1 MRRTKSQL
9 LGKIQEGHASVELIY
24 TTTLYR
30 VAADDET
37 DPENGVFIRLGPGS
51 EFIVEDYSAVRAHVD
66 GRDFRLTQS
75 ETNAVVGLIAKSM
88 RLRGR
93 YRA

>member
-1 MRRTKSQL
+1 MHRTKKQL
-9 LGKIQEGHASVELIY
+9 LGKIKEGHVSVELIY

-30 VAADDET
+30 VAPDDET
-37 DPENGVFIRLGPGS
+37 DPDNGVFIRLGPGS
-51 EFIVEDYSAVRAHVD
+51 EFVVEDYSAVRAHVD
-66 GRDFRLTQS
+66 GRDFRLTQP
-75 ETNAVVGLIAKSM
+75 ETNAVVRLIAESM